1 MWFLLLSDM
10 KSRPCK
16 EILEFPPRESLQP
29 NYHFRNLLYVCP
41 RELNFSNRGGER
53 ARNIAVKVQLM
64 GEDDSQGMR
73 TVFGKS
79 SCPEFTAEAYTAVT
93 YHNK

>member
-1 MWFLLLSDM
+1 M
-10 KSRPCK
+10 KARPTK
-16 EILEFPPRESLQP
+16 EILEFPPRELLQP

-41 RELNFSNRGGER
+41 KELNFTNRSGER

-64 GEDDSQGMR
+64 GDDDSLGLK
-73 TVFGKS
+73 VIYGKS
-79 SCPEFTAEAYTAVT
+79 SCPEFTTEAYTAVT